1 MKLKEGYAELV
12 AEEATLMENRRN
24 RLMNLPQIKPYVN
37 SVAKY
42 VEQTQGRPITMHE
55 KRNVAQCL
63 YNCISES
70 AAKGRNLF
78 ETTTEDNISFLGV
91 QLPVIAALIP
101 TLVMN
106 KVAVVQ
112 ALDRR
117 IGAVFY
123 LDVKYGSTKGE
134 ITAGDTMLSSTTGH
148 EESKSGRRYAR
159 ASVERESLG
168 TGDGTYSGTTDYNPG
183 LINLENCVVE
193 MKVGTTYTTIGTC
206 SAAGVF
212 ASVSPYTVSG
222 TITAAGVYSITV
234 SGATSGST
242 ISLTYDYQ
250 YDLPKD
256 AYDRRDG
263 VPKVDISVTQ
273 SAVEAVDYPLRADWS
288 LGAQIDLQKAH
299 GIDLEREL
307 VKYLGSEVKFTIDQ
321 EGLDR
326 IDTAAASSSSA
337 GTITQWDARPSE
349 GETWKDKKEEFIDRF
364 EEASNLIFDKTK
376 RGIATFAV
384 VGNNVARVLK
394 QLGKDYFS
402 PVKTDTKP
410 TGPMEIG
417 TLNNQITVIQNP
429 FKSTNSY
436 TVGFRGDQYLYAGF
450 VYCPYIP
457 LFATPTLTTS
467 DLISQKGFLSSA
479 AFKVINAGLFC
490 QGTIANLAGGYVK
503 GT

>member
-1 MKLKEGYAELV
+1 
-12 AEEATLMENRRN
+12 
-24 RLMNLPQIKPYVN
+24 
-37 SVAKY
+37 
-42 VEQTQGRPITMHE
+42 
-55 KRNVAQCL
+55 
-63 YNCISES
+63 
-70 AAKGRNLF
+70 
-78 ETTTEDNISFLGV
+78 
-91 QLPVIAALIP
+91 
-101 TLVMN
+101 MN

-123 LDVKYGSTKGE
+123 LDVKYASTKGE

-148 EESKSGRRYAR
+148 TESKSGRRYAR
-159 ASVERESLG
+159 ASVERESIG
-168 TGDGTYSGTTDYNPG
+168 TGDGTHSGTTDYNPG
-183 LINLENCVVE
+183 LINLENTVVE
-193 MKVGTTYTTIGTC
+193 QLVGTTYTTIATC

-222 TITAAGVYSITV
+222 TINAAGAYSVTV
-234 SGATSGST
+234 SGATSGAT
-242 ISLTYDYQ
+242 ILLTYDYQ

-263 VPKVDISVTQ
+263 VPKMDISVTQ

-307 VKYLGSEVKFTIDQ
+307 VQYLGSEIKFTIDQ

-326 IDTAAASSSSA
+326 IDTAAASTDSA
-337 GTITQWDARPSE
+337 GTITTWDARPSE

-394 QLGKDYFS
+394 QLGKDYFT
-402 PVKTDTKP
+402 PAKTETKP
-410 TGPMEIG
+410 TGPIEIG

-429 FKSTNSY
+429 FKSTNEY

-490 QGTIANLAGGYVK
+490 QGSIANLAGGYVV
-503 GT
+503 GS